1 MLGATVLGG
10 VGRGVEVSVGV
21 CVSGVGLSTV
31 GRALFRHP
39 TDLAVEACLA
49 AIDDAG
55 LTRDDIDGAAAFH
68 VEGSAGVVDIM
79 NTLALR
85 VNWFADLQ
93 IGPSQISAIFEAIM
107 AVETGRARHVV
118 VCHSSCE
125 GTVRQTLGRGGSI
138 PGAASAVPER
148 ISGMQEWWLPFGA
161 PSAGNHIAMYAQR
174 HFHEYGTTREQMAQ
188 VALVERANAGK
199 YEHGIYRDPLTM
211 DDYLSARM
219 ITEPFCLFDCDIP
232 IDFSAAVIISR
243 ADATSG
249 LRKPPINVAATSTA
263 MRSRMSWDQF
273 DDLTTMVLRDVGADL
288 WRHTE
293 LRPRDVD
300 LVEIYDGFSFIA
312 MAWLEALGFCG
323 KGESGPFIEGGTRIA
338 LDGELPINTN
348 GGQLSSG
355 RMHGWGYLPEA
366 CRQLWGE
373 GGTRQVPDDPEVAVV
388 ASGGGT
394 FAGALLL
401 TRS

>member
-1 MLGATVLGG
+1 
-10 VGRGVEVSVGV
+10 VSVGV
-21 CVSGVGLSTV
+21 CVTGVGASTV

-39 TDLAVEACLA
+39 TDLAIEACLA

-68 VEGSAGVVDIM
+68 IEGSAGVVEMMDA
-79 NTLALR
+79 LALE
-85 VNWFADLQ
+85 VGWFADLG
-93 IGPSQISAIFEAIM
+93 IGPSQISAIFEAVM
-107 AVETGRARHVV
+107 AVQTGRARHVLV
-118 VCHSSCE
+118 FHSSCE
-125 GTVRQTLGRGGSI
+125 GTVRQTLGRGGSM

-148 ISGMQEWWLPFGA
+148 VSGMQQWWLPFAA

-188 VALVERANAGK
+188 ISLVERANAGK
-199 YEHGIYRDPLTM
+199 YEKGIYRDPLTM
-211 DDYLSARM
+211 EDYLSARM

-232 IDFSAAVIISR
+232 IDFSAAVVISDP
-243 ADATSG
+243 DATSG
-249 LRKPPINVAATSTA
+249 LRKPPVAIEATSTA

-273 DDLTTMVLRDVGADL
+273 DDLTTMVLRDVGADI
-288 WRHTE
+288 WRHTD
-293 LRPRDVD
+293 LRPGDVD
-300 LVEIYDGFSFIA
+300 VAEIYDGFSFIA

-323 KGESGPFIEGGTRIA
+323 KGEIGPFIEGGSRIA

-373 GGTRQVPDDPEVAVV
+373 GGERQVPNDPEVAVV

>member
-1 MLGATVLGG
+1 VL
-10 VGRGVEVSVGV
+10 V
-21 CVSGVGLSTV
+21 
-31 GRALFRHP
+31 F
-39 TDLAVEACLA
+39 
-49 AIDDAG
+49 
-55 LTRDDIDGAAAFH
+55 
-68 VEGSAGVVDIM
+68 
-79 NTLALR
+79 
-85 VNWFADLQ
+85 
-93 IGPSQISAIFEAIM
+93 
-107 AVETGRARHVV
+107 
-118 VCHSSCE
+118 HSSCE
-125 GTVRQTLGRGGSI
+125 GTVRQTLGRGGSM

-148 ISGMQEWWLPFGA
+148 VSGMQQWWLPFAA

-188 VALVERANAGK
+188 ISLVERANAGK
-199 YEHGIYRDPLTM
+199 YEKGIYRDPLTM
-211 DDYLSARM
+211 EDYLSARM

-232 IDFSAAVIISR
+232 IDFSAAVIVSR
-243 ADATSG
+243 ADATGG
-249 LRKPPINVAATSTA
+249 LRKPPVHIDATSTA

-273 DDLTTMVLRDVGADL
+273 DDLTTMVLRDAGADL
-288 WRHTE
+288 WQHTD
-293 LRPRDVD
+293 LRPADVD
-300 LVEIYDGFSFIA
+300 LAEIYDGFSFIA

-366 CRQLWGE
+366 CKQLWGE
-373 GGTRQVPDDPEVAVV
+373 GGERQVPNDPEVAVV

-401 TRS
+401 TRG